1 MKQRRRYNGA
11 ADEEQWP
18 VIAVAADE
26 LAMNAARVDLRLRCE
41 VEAVAQE
48 GIFSRL

>member
-1 MKQRRRYNGA
+1 
-11 ADEEQWP
+11 

-26 LAMNAARVDLRLRCE
+26 LAVNAARVDLRLRCE

-48 GIFSRL
+48 EIFSGLD